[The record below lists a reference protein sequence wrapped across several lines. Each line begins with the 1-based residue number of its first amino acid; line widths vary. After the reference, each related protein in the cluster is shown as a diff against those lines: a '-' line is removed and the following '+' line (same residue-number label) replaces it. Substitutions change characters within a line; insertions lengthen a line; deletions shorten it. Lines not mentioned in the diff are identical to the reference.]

1 MYDVIGDSGLQI
13 VSSRI
18 LSYLD
23 FESLEAAC
31 RVCKIWNN
39 VIMQE
44 KSLWL
49 RHFEQLITRLELQ
62 ETQKCVEDMK
72 NYGPFRPF
80 QNFLNWLEFFEKVKE
95 KFATAEMKDTIQ
107 MFYDHGALRLLYL
120 WKIDDAI
127 CKYGTLLLFRAY
139 VRLQ

>member
-1 MYDVIGDSGLQI
+1 
-13 VSSRI
+13 
-18 LSYLD
+18 
-23 FESLEAAC
+23 
-31 RVCKIWNN
+31 
-39 VIMQE
+39 MQE

-49 RHFEQLITRLELQ
+49 RHFEQLTRLELQ

-127 CKYGTLLLFRAY
+127 CK
-139 VRLQ
+139 